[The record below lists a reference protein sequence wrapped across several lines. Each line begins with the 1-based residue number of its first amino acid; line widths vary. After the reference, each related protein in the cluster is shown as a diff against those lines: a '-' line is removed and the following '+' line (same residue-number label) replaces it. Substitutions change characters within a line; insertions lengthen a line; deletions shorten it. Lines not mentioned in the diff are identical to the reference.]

1 MIFLNEIEWY
11 CTLLL
16 EQVKTRYKTISNAY
30 IRYVPHNPVSN
41 SVTCVFMCVC
51 MSRQMETRNMKKK
64 KVVKYNLFI
73 QILYSNVRTVL
84 VSYVNGISAF
94 FFKEFICTYRLTYL
108 NRVICSAT

>member
-73 QILYSNVRTVL
+73 QILCTNRYDT
-84 VSYVNGISAF
+84 YVNGISAF
-94 FFKEFICTYRLTYL
+94 FIYFKEFKRMYVQTYIRLKSYL
-108 NRVICSAT
+108 